1 MRSSRHIR
9 GGDAATA
16 AVGFLVV
23 MEFASGLL
31 QGWFSPLLPA
41 IGERFDASSAALNWV
56 SAMYLL
62 GTAACVPLIA
72 KLGDLFGHK
81 RLLVVATASVAFG
94 SFVVA
99 FAPSFEWLLGGRAL
113 QAPLAAF
120 LPLEFAIVRDRNA
133 ATAGRSI
140 GRLVGSLTLGA
151 AVGGLLSGFLLD
163 SVIGDVSVVLLVPAV
178 LMTIC
183 LAVVYFLVPE
193 TTVRKEGTIDW
204 AGAVLLTMGL
214 LGVLGGVSNAS
225 TWGWTSTLTWA
236 SIGAG
241 TAVLVLWVFVER
253 RVQHPLVDLEVV
265 GRGMRVPLLMALL
278 FGAQLFGAQTPSA
291 LFLRATPETNGYGLG
306 VSASVTGLIL
316 ALFALAMFVGAS
328 VSDRLARSALTVP
341 GSLALGAALA
351 AVSYLL
357 MILVPGNPV
366 TFPLW
371 LFIAGLG
378 GGVVVGV
385 LPTVIVQQAPP
396 DSVGIASGLYNTSRT
411 AAGAVAGAVFALV
424 MSSMVSP
431 ALTAGGKPIPS
442 LSAYHVVWAVCA
454 ALCVVTALL
463 ARTLRTPTT
472 TPENHKPLLADD
484 EQVPA

>member
-1 MRSSRHIR
+1 MSSSRHLQ
-9 GGDAATA
+9 GSDAATA

-81 RLLVVATASVAFG
+81 RLLVVATASVALG
-94 SFVVA
+94 SFLVA
-99 FAPSFEWLLGGRAL
+99 FAPSFELLLVGRAL

-120 LPLEFAIVRDRNA
+120 LPLEFAIVRDRNP

-193 TTVRKEGTIDW
+193 TTVRKSGTVDW
-204 AGAVLLTMGL
+204 TGAVLLTVGL
-214 LGVLGGVSNAS
+214 LGVLGGVSNAN

-236 SIGAG
+236 AIGVGA
-241 TAVLVLWVFVER
+241 AVIVVWVFVER
-253 RVQHPLVDLEVV
+253 RVRHPLVDLDVV
-265 GRGMRVPLLMALL
+265 GRGMRVPMLMAML
-278 FGAQLFGAQTPSA
+278 FGAQLFGVQTPSA

-306 VSASVTGLIL
+306 VTASMTGLIL
-316 ALFALAMFVGAS
+316 ALFALAMFVGAAT
-328 VSDRLARSALTVP
+328 SDRLARSATVP
-341 GSLALGAALA
+341 GSLALGAVLA
-351 AVSYLL
+351 AASYIL
-357 MILVPGNPV
+357 MIVVPGNV
-366 TFPLW
+366 GLFTLW
-371 LFIAGLG
+371 LVVAGMG

-424 MSSMVSP
+424 MSSMITP
-431 ALTAGGKPIPS
+431 ALTAGAKQIPS
-442 LSAYHVVWAVCA
+442 VGAYHVVWAVCA
-454 ALCVVTALL
+454 ALCALTAVLALKLRSPADVT
-463 ARTLRTPTT
+463 
-472 TPENHKPLLADD
+472 ENDTAPLADD
-484 EQVPA
+484 EQVHA

>member
-1 MRSSRHIR
+1 MSSSRHIR

-41 IGERFDASSAALNWV
+41 IGERFDASPAALNWV

-81 RLLVVATASVAFG
+81 RLLVVATASVALG

-99 FAPSFEWLLGGRAL
+99 LAPSFAWLLVGRAL

-163 SVIGDVSVVLLVPAV
+163 SVIDDVKVVLLVPAV

-193 TTVRKEGTIDW
+193 TTVRKAGTVDW
-204 AGAVLLTMGL
+204 AGAVLLTVGL

-225 TWGWTSTLTWA
+225 TWGWTSALTWA
-236 SIGAG
+236 AVGAG
-241 TAVLVLWVFVER
+241 TVVLVLWVFVER
-253 RVQHPLVDLEVV
+253 RVQHPLVDLEVI
-265 GRGMRVPLLMALL
+265 GGGMRIPMLMALL
-278 FGAQLFGAQTPSA
+278 FGAQLFGVQTPSA
-291 LFLRATPETNGYGLG
+291 LFLRATPVTNGYGMG
-306 VSASVTGLIL
+306 VTASITGLIL
-316 ALFALAMFVGAS
+316 ALFALAMFVGAAA
-328 VSDRLARSALTVP
+328 SDRLARSALTVP

-351 AVSYLL
+351 AVAYVL
-357 MILVPGNPV
+357 MIFVPGTPV
-366 TFPLW
+366 TFALW
-371 LFIAGLG
+371 LVVAGLG

-411 AAGAVAGAVFALV
+411 AAGAVAGAVFALL
-424 MSSMVSP
+424 MSSMVTPS
-431 ALTAGGKPIPS
+431 LTAGGKQIPS
-442 LSAYHVVWAVCA
+442 LGAYHVVWGVCA
-454 ALCVVTALL
+454 ALCVATALL
-463 ARTLRTPTT
+463 ARKLRTPTPVT
-472 TPENHKPLLADD
+472 ENGTSPIAGD
-484 EQVPA
+484 EQVRA

>member
-1 MRSSRHIR
+1 MSSSRHLQ
-9 GGDAATA
+9 GSDAATA

-81 RLLVVATASVAFG
+81 RLLVVATASVALG
-94 SFVVA
+94 SFLVA
-99 FAPSFEWLLGGRAL
+99 FAPSFELLLVGRAL

-120 LPLEFAIVRDRNA
+120 LPLEFAIVRDRNP

-163 SVIGDVSVVLLVPAV
+163 SVIGDVSVVLLVPAI

-193 TTVRKEGTIDW
+193 TTVRKSGTVDW
-204 AGAVLLTMGL
+204 TGAVLLTVGL
-214 LGVLGGVSNAS
+214 LGVLGGVSNAN

-236 SIGAG
+236 AIGVGA
-241 TAVLVLWVFVER
+241 AVLVVWVFVER
-253 RVQHPLVDLEVV
+253 QVRHPLVDLDVV
-265 GRGMRVPLLMALL
+265 GRGMRVPMLMAML
-278 FGAQLFGAQTPSA
+278 FGAQLFGVQTPSA

-306 VSASVTGLIL
+306 VTASMTGLIL
-316 ALFALAMFVGAS
+316 ALFALAMFVGAAT
-328 VSDRLARSALTVP
+328 SDRLARSATVP
-341 GSLALGAALA
+341 GSLALGAVLA
-351 AVSYLL
+351 AASYIL
-357 MILVPGNPV
+357 MIVVPGNV
-366 TFPLW
+366 TLFTLW
-371 LFIAGLG
+371 LVVAGMG

-385 LPTVIVQQAPP
+385 LPIVIVQQAPP

-424 MSSMVSP
+424 MSSMITP
-431 ALTAGGKPIPS
+431 ALTAGAKQIPS
-442 LSAYHVVWAVCA
+442 VGAYHVVWAVCA
-454 ALCVVTALL
+454 ALCALTAVLALKLHSPADVT
-463 ARTLRTPTT
+463 
-472 TPENHKPLLADD
+472 ENDTAPLADD
-484 EQVPA
+484 QQVHA

>member
-1 MRSSRHIR
+1 MSSSPHIR

-81 RLLVVATASVAFG
+81 RLLVVATASVALG
-94 SFVVA
+94 SFLVA
-99 FAPSFEWLLGGRAL
+99 FAPSFELLLVGRAL

-120 LPLEFAIVRDRNA
+120 LPLEFAIVRDRNP

-163 SVIGDVSVVLLVPAV
+163 SVIGDVSVVLLVPAI

-193 TTVRKEGTIDW
+193 TTVRKSGTVDW
-204 AGAVLLTMGL
+204 TGAVLLTVGL
-214 LGVLGGVSNAS
+214 LGVLGGVSNAN

-236 SIGAG
+236 AIGVGA
-241 TAVLVLWVFVER
+241 AVLVVWVFVER
-253 RVQHPLVDLEVV
+253 QVRHPLVDLDVV
-265 GRGMRVPLLMALL
+265 GRGMRVPMLMAML
-278 FGAQLFGAQTPSA
+278 FGAQLFGVQTPSA

-306 VSASVTGLIL
+306 VTASMTGLIL
-316 ALFALAMFVGAS
+316 ALFALAMFVGAAT
-328 VSDRLARSALTVP
+328 SDRLARSATVP
-341 GSLALGAALA
+341 GSLALGAVLA
-351 AVSYLL
+351 AASYIL
-357 MILVPGNPV
+357 MIVVPGNV
-366 TFPLW
+366 ALFTLW
-371 LFIAGLG
+371 LVVAGMG

-424 MSSMVSP
+424 MSSMITP
-431 ALTAGGKPIPS
+431 ALTAGAKQIPS
-442 LSAYHVVWAVCA
+442 VGAYHVVWAVCA
-454 ALCVVTALL
+454 ALCALTAVLALKLHSPADVT
-463 ARTLRTPTT
+463 
-472 TPENHKPLLADD
+472 ENDTAPLADD
-484 EQVPA
+484 QQVHA

>member
-1 MRSSRHIR
+1 MSSSPHIR

-81 RLLVVATASVAFG
+81 RLLVLATTSVALG
-94 SFVVA
+94 SYLVA
-99 FAPSFEWLLGGRAL
+99 FAPSYELLLVGRAL

-163 SVIGDVSVVLLVPAV
+163 SVVDNVGLVLLVPAV

-183 LAVVYFLVPE
+183 LPVVYFLVPE
-193 TTVRKEGTIDW
+193 TTVRKEGTVDW
-204 AGAVLLTMGL
+204 AGAVLLTVGL

-225 TWGWTSTLTWA
+225 TWGWTSALTWS
-236 SIGAG
+236 SIGVGA
-241 TAVLVLWVFVER
+241 AVLVVWVFVER
-253 RVQHPLVDLEVV
+253 RVQHPLVDLDVI
-265 GRGMRVPLLMALL
+265 GRGMRVPMLMALL
-278 FGAQLFGAQTPSA
+278 FGAQLFGVQTPCA
-291 LFLRATPETNGYGLG
+291 LFLRAVPETNGYGMG
-306 VSASVTGLIL
+306 VTASVTGLIL

-341 GSLALGAALA
+341 GSLALGALLSA
-351 AVSYLL
+351 AAYGL
-357 MILVPGNPV
+357 MIVVPGSAPL
-366 TFPLW
+366 FALW
-371 LFIAGLG
+371 LVVAGLG

-411 AAGAVAGAVFALV
+411 AAGAVSGAVFALV
-424 MSSMVSP
+424 MSSMVTP
-431 ALTAGGKPIPS
+431 ALTAGGRQIPS
-442 LSAYHVVWAVCA
+442 ASAYHVVWAVCA
-454 ALCVVTALL
+454 ALCVVTAIL
-463 ARTLRTPTT
+463 ARKLRSPATT
-472 TPENHKPLLADD
+472 TENDKPTLADG
-484 EQVPA
+484 EQVHA

>member
-1 MRSSRHIR
+1 MSSSRHLQ
-9 GGDAATA
+9 GSDAATA

-81 RLLVVATASVAFG
+81 RLLVVATASVALG
-94 SFVVA
+94 SFLVA
-99 FAPSFEWLLGGRAL
+99 FAPSFELLLVGRAL

-120 LPLEFAIVRDRNA
+120 LPLEFAIVRDRNP

-163 SVIGDVSVVLLVPAV
+163 SVIGDVSVVLLVPAI

-193 TTVRKEGTIDW
+193 TTVRKSGTVDW
-204 AGAVLLTMGL
+204 TGAVLLTVGL
-214 LGVLGGVSNAS
+214 LGVLGGVSNAN

-236 SIGAG
+236 AIGVGA
-241 TAVLVLWVFVER
+241 AVLVVWVFVER
-253 RVQHPLVDLEVV
+253 QVRHPLVDLDVV
-265 GRGMRVPLLMALL
+265 GRGMRVPMLMAML
-278 FGAQLFGAQTPSA
+278 FGAQLFGVQTPSA

-306 VSASVTGLIL
+306 VTASMTGLIL
-316 ALFALAMFVGAS
+316 ALFALAMFVGAAT
-328 VSDRLARSALTVP
+328 SDRLARSATVP
-341 GSLALGAALA
+341 GSLALGAVLA
-351 AVSYLL
+351 AASYIL
-357 MILVPGNPV
+357 MIVVPGNV
-366 TFPLW
+366 ALFTLW
-371 LFIAGLG
+371 LVVAGMG

-424 MSSMVSP
+424 MSSMITP
-431 ALTAGGKPIPS
+431 ALTAGAKQIPS
-442 LSAYHVVWAVCA
+442 VGAYHVVWAVCA
-454 ALCVVTALL
+454 ALCALTAVLALKLRSPADVT
-463 ARTLRTPTT
+463 
-472 TPENHKPLLADD
+472 ENDTAPLADD
-484 EQVPA
+484 EQVHA

>member
-1 MRSSRHIR
+1 
-9 GGDAATA
+9 
-16 AVGFLVV
+16 
-23 MEFASGLL
+23 
-31 QGWFSPLLPA
+31 
-41 IGERFDASSAALNWV
+41 
-56 SAMYLL
+56 
-62 GTAACVPLIA
+62 
-72 KLGDLFGHK
+72 
-81 RLLVVATASVAFG
+81 
-94 SFVVA
+94 
-99 FAPSFEWLLGGRAL
+99 
-113 QAPLAAF
+113 
-120 LPLEFAIVRDRNA
+120 
-133 ATAGRSI
+133 
-140 GRLVGSLTLGA
+140 
-151 AVGGLLSGFLLD
+151 
-163 SVIGDVSVVLLVPAV
+163 
-178 LMTIC
+178 
-183 LAVVYFLVPE
+183 
-193 TTVRKEGTIDW
+193 
-204 AGAVLLTMGL
+204 
-214 LGVLGGVSNAS
+214 
-225 TWGWTSTLTWA
+225 
-236 SIGAG
+236 
-241 TAVLVLWVFVER
+241 
-253 RVQHPLVDLEVV
+253 
-265 GRGMRVPLLMALL
+265 MRVPLLMALL

-442 LSAYHVVWAVCA
+442 LS
-454 ALCVVTALL
+454 
-463 ARTLRTPTT
+463 
-472 TPENHKPLLADD
+472 
-484 EQVPA
+484 QI

>member
-1 MRSSRHIR
+1 MSSSRHLQ
-9 GGDAATA
+9 GSDAATA

-81 RLLVVATASVAFG
+81 RLLVVATASVALG
-94 SFVVA
+94 SFLVA
-99 FAPSFEWLLGGRAL
+99 FAPSFELLLVGRAL

-120 LPLEFAIVRDRNA
+120 LPLEFAIVRDRNP

-193 TTVRKEGTIDW
+193 TTVRKTGTVDW
-204 AGAVLLTMGL
+204 TGAVLLTVGL
-214 LGVLGGVSNAS
+214 LGVLGGVANAN
-225 TWGWTSTLTWA
+225 TWGWTSALTWA
-236 SIGAG
+236 AIGVGA
-241 TAVLVLWVFVER
+241 AVLVLWVFVER
-253 RVQHPLVDLEVV
+253 RVRHPLVDLDVV
-265 GRGMRVPLLMALL
+265 GRGMRVPMVMAML
-278 FGAQLFGAQTPSA
+278 FGAQLFGVQTPSA

-306 VSASVTGLIL
+306 VTASMTGLIL
-316 ALFALAMFVGAS
+316 ALFALAMFVGAAT
-328 VSDRLARSALTVP
+328 SDRLARSAITVP
-341 GSLALGAALA
+341 GSLALGAVLA
-351 AVSYLL
+351 AASYIL
-357 MILVPGNPV
+357 MIVASGNV
-366 TFPLW
+366 ALFTLW
-371 LFIAGLG
+371 LFVAGLG

-411 AAGAVAGAVFALV
+411 ASGAVAGAVFALV
-424 MSSMVSP
+424 MSSMITP
-431 ALTAGGKPIPS
+431 ALTAGGKQIPS
-442 LSAYHVVWAVCA
+442 VGAYHVVWAVCA
-454 ALCVVTALL
+454 ALCVLTAVL
-463 ARTLRTPTT
+463 ALKLRSQPANTENDT
-472 TPENHKPLLADD
+472 TPLADD

>member
-1 MRSSRHIR
+1 MSSSRHLQ
-9 GGDAATA
+9 GSDAATA

-81 RLLVVATASVAFG
+81 RLLVVATASVALG
-94 SFVVA
+94 SFLVA
-99 FAPSFEWLLGGRAL
+99 FAPSFELLLVGRAL

-120 LPLEFAIVRDRNA
+120 LPLEFAIVRDRNP

-163 SVIGDVSVVLLVPAV
+163 SVIGDVSVVLLVPAI

-193 TTVRKEGTIDW
+193 TTVRKSGTVDW
-204 AGAVLLTMGL
+204 TGAVLLTVGL
-214 LGVLGGVSNAS
+214 LGVLGGVSNAN

-236 SIGAG
+236 AIGVGA
-241 TAVLVLWVFVER
+241 AVLVVWVFVER
-253 RVQHPLVDLEVV
+253 QVRHPLVDLDVV
-265 GRGMRVPLLMALL
+265 GRGMRVPMLMAML
-278 FGAQLFGAQTPSA
+278 FGAQLFGVQTPSA

-306 VSASVTGLIL
+306 VTASMTGLIL
-316 ALFALAMFVGAS
+316 ALFALAMFVGAAT
-328 VSDRLARSALTVP
+328 SDRLARSATVP
-341 GSLALGAALA
+341 GSLALGAVLA
-351 AVSYLL
+351 AASYIL
-357 MILVPGNPV
+357 MIVVPGNV
-366 TFPLW
+366 ALFTLW
-371 LFIAGLG
+371 LVVAGMG

-424 MSSMVSP
+424 MSSMITP
-431 ALTAGGKPIPS
+431 ALTAGAKQIPS
-442 LSAYHVVWAVCA
+442 VGAYHVVWAVCA
-454 ALCVVTALL
+454 ALCALTAVLALKLHSPADVT
-463 ARTLRTPTT
+463 
-472 TPENHKPLLADD
+472 ENDTAPLADD
-484 EQVPA
+484 QQVHA

>member
-1 MRSSRHIR
+1 MSSSRHLQ
-9 GGDAATA
+9 GSDAATA

-81 RLLVVATASVAFG
+81 RLLVVATASVALG
-94 SFVVA
+94 SFLVA
-99 FAPSFEWLLGGRAL
+99 FAPSFELLLVGRAL

-120 LPLEFAIVRDRNA
+120 LPLEFAIVRDRNP

-163 SVIGDVSVVLLVPAV
+163 SVIGDVSVVLLVPAI

-193 TTVRKEGTIDW
+193 TTVRKSGTVDW
-204 AGAVLLTMGL
+204 TGAVLLTVGL
-214 LGVLGGVSNAS
+214 LGVLGGVSNAN

-236 SIGAG
+236 AIGVGA
-241 TAVLVLWVFVER
+241 AVLVVWVFVER
-253 RVQHPLVDLEVV
+253 QVRHPLVDLDVV
-265 GRGMRVPLLMALL
+265 GRGMRVPMLMAML
-278 FGAQLFGAQTPSA
+278 FGAQLFGVQTPSA

-306 VSASVTGLIL
+306 VTASMTGLIL
-316 ALFALAMFVGAS
+316 ALFALAMFVGAAT
-328 VSDRLARSALTVP
+328 SDRLARSATVP
-341 GSLALGAALA
+341 GSLALGAVLA
-351 AVSYLL
+351 AASYIL
-357 MILVPGNPV
+357 MIVVPGNV
-366 TFPLW
+366 TLFTLW
-371 LFIAGLG
+371 LVVAGMG

-424 MSSMVSP
+424 MSSMITP
-431 ALTAGGKPIPS
+431 ALTAGAKQIPS
-442 LSAYHVVWAVCA
+442 VGAYHVVWAVCA
-454 ALCVVTALL
+454 ALCALTAVLALKLRSPADVT
-463 ARTLRTPTT
+463 
-472 TPENHKPLLADD
+472 ENDTAPLADD
-484 EQVPA
+484 EQVHA